1 MPFLGTTGGGS
12 VKQYGGQANLGYFI
26 KNSLRTRSSASA
38 YLSRTPGSA
47 GNRTTWTWSAW
58 VKLGTLATARCLFRS
73 GADTSNVTSIDFRA
87 DSRIQLYSSTAGSQV
102 ASIVWDPSVYRD
114 PSAWYHFVIVADTT
128 NATSTSRYKFYVN
141 SVQVTGIST
150 TPGEDNFGAQ
160 NAATN
165 INNTVA
171 HSIGRKQASANE
183 YFDGYIAEVNLI
195 DGQALTPSSFGKT
208 DAITGQ
214 WIPKKFAS
222 TYGTNGFYLK
232 FADASAA
239 TAAAIGKDS
248 SPNGNNWTP
257 NNISV
262 TAGVT
267 YDAMIDSPTLSAVA
281 SNYATFN
288 PLDSYTPSGTITVSN
303 GNLKFTK
310 DSTGTHAIIR
320 GTIGVSTG
328 KWYWEALLETV
339 GGGWPSIGI
348 IGTGTIIN
356 AGPYVGAYSTS
367 YGYNATGASGAG
379 TIYNNGSGTTYG
391 AFYAVNDIIG
401 IAFDAD
407 AGTLIFYKNGSSQGT
422 YTGVTTGV
430 TYLPAFSCYNLGA
443 WVVNFGQRAFT
454 YTPPSGYK
462 SLNAFNLP

>member
-26 KNSLRTRSSASA
+26 KNSLRIRNSASA

-58 VKLGTLATARCLFRS
+58 VKLGTLATARCLFSS

-102 ASIVWDPSVYRD
+102 ASIVWNPNVYRD

-128 NATSTSRYKFYVN
+128 NATSTNRYKFYVN
-141 SVQVTGIST
+141 GVQVTGISA
-150 TPGEDNFGAQ
+150 TPGEENFGSQ

-208 DAITGQ
+208 DAVTSQ

-262 TAGVT
+262 TAGTT

-281 SNYATFN
+281 SNYCVFN
-288 PLDSYTPSGTITVSN
+288 PLDVTSAVTLSE
-303 GNLKFTK
+303 GNLKALAA
-310 DSTGTHAIIR
+310 SGAVSLNIR
-320 GTIGVSTG
+320 ASIGVSSG
-328 KWYWEALLETV
+328 KWYWETTV
-339 GGGWPSIGI
+339 SVVSGAMMTG
-348 IGTGTIIN
+348 IGTAAVSQSGSGLN
-356 AGPYVGAYSTS
+356 Q
-367 YGYNATGASGAG
+367 TGAFCYFG
-379 TIYNNGSGTTYG
+379 TSASVGLYKGSTNSAVANTYI
-391 AFYAVNDIIG
+391 ANDVIG

-407 AGTLIFYKNGSSQGT
+407 NLTIQFFKNNSSEGTLTGLTAGTYFPTVSC
-422 YTGVTTGV
+422 VPTTG
-430 TYLPAFSCYNLGA
+430 A
-443 WVVNFGQRAFT
+443 WFANFGQRPFA
-454 YTPPSGYK
+454 YTPPSGFK